1 MTFSGEV
8 YLDNSATTPV
18 FPQVI
23 SIMNKVMQDEYGNPS
38 SLHRRGTG
46 AARIMEA
53 ARRTIAEL
61 LCVSNE
67 EIFFTSGGTESNNL
81 AIMGIARRNK
91 RRGNHLV
98 TTLIEH
104 SSVLESFQQLEE
116 EGFRVSY
123 LLPDKD
129 GIIEPS
135 SVADTVCDQTILVS
149 VMHVNNEIGTV
160 QPVSQIA
167 KAVKARN
174 PNVAFH
180 VDGVQS
186 FAKLLLHPHDNR
198 IDALSISAHKFHGP
212 RGMGALYLRRG
223 VLVDPLLRGGGHEKG
238 FRAGTENTPGIAGMA
253 LAARL
258 SCRDQQQK
266 MKHLNSL
273 KESIIAAITR
283 GHPWVKVNGAE
294 KERGAPHILNLSF
307 PGLKGELILHAL
319 EEYNVYVSTGSA
331 CHSHK
336 NNPSHVLQ
344 ALKLDER
351 SMEGAIR
358 ISLSEQNTGEQIDYA
373 VEALNKVIASLS
385 DKNKRSEVRNQ

>member
-18 FPQVI
+18 FPQVMSTMHKI
-23 SIMNKVMQDEYGNPS
+23 MQDEYGNPS
-38 SLHRRGTG
+38 SLHRRGSG
-46 AARIMEA
+46 AARIIEA

-67 EIFFTSGGTESNNL
+67 EIIFTSGGTESNNL

-104 SSVLESFQQLEE
+104 SSVLEPFQQLEE
-116 EGFRVSY
+116 EGFSVSY

-129 GIIEPS
+129 GLIEPS
-135 SVADTVCDQTILVS
+135 SVAEAVCDQTILIS
-149 VMHVNNEIGTV
+149 IMHVNNEIGTV
-160 QPVSQIA
+160 QPISEIA
-167 KAVKARN
+167 KAIKARN
-174 PNVAFH
+174 PNVIFH
-180 VDGVQS
+180 IDGVQS
-186 FAKLLLHPHDNR
+186 FAKFPLHPHDSR

-212 RGMGALYLRRG
+212 RGMGTLYLRRG
-223 VLVDPLLRGGGHEKG
+223 ILVDPLLRGGGHEKG
-238 FRAGTENTPGIAGMA
+238 IRAGTENTPGIAGMA

-258 SCRDQQQK
+258 SFQDQQQK
-266 MKHLNSL
+266 MKQLNSL
-273 KESIIAAITR
+273 KEKLIAAITR
-283 GHPWVKVNGAE
+283 DHPWARVNGAQGE
-294 KERGAPHILNLSF
+294 GGAPHILNVSF
-307 PGLKGELILHAL
+307 PGLKGELIMHTL

-336 NNPSHVLQ
+336 NDPSHVLQ
-344 ALKLDER
+344 ALKLDEQ

-358 ISLSEQNTGEQIDYA
+358 ISLSEQNTMEQIDHA
-373 VEALNKVIASLS
+373 LAALNKVISSLS
-385 DKNKRSEVRNQ
+385 